1 MNESF
6 LIHSWAM
13 RKRGEDEDRLK
24 DWQEG
29 TTLVAQGEWDE
40 ELGEI
45 KDVFVQFRYQLISL
59 VAMGLL
65 MALLLALG
73 WTVVM
78 SCCVLGSAYLFALH
92 LSDVET
98 YTSSRT
104 IRALHWY
111 DLFNLPLDRSV
122 IVAQVAVLVLAILL
136 VWILHVPYY
145 R

>member
-1 MNESF
+1 MKAFSF
-6 LIHSWAM
+6 ILGAM

-78 SCCVLGSAYLFALH
+78 SCCVLGSAYLFTLH
-92 LSDVET
+92 VSDVET

-111 DLFNLPLDRSV
+111 DLFNVPLDISV
-122 IVAQVAVLVLAILL
+122 IVAQVALLVLAILL